1 MPVVRSFVRS
11 FLSCWFLLTYSVVFL
26 CPKKKKR
33 KRKRKRINS
42 YVVPTFCFFPHK
54 KHPKRHACMVGQ
66 SKSTSSVPSSSH
78 RHRATSA
85 HACTGTGSIS
95 SSGGLRSRQRGIT
108 SIRTSIPIPVPVGGL
123 SRLLRLQ
130 QDGPTLLPA
139 AAGGDLEHG
148 HALVVAGDEVGH
160 GAVLEQEPQDV
171 RAPVLHPLEEPVVA
185 PVHLVGVG
193 AVPQQQLQDVHVH
206 LPRLVLRRRLLLQP
220 AERFHHG

>member
-26 CPKKKKR
+26 CPKKRGKEKEKENGSTLMSSQR
-33 KRKRKRINS
+33 FVFSPI
-42 YVVPTFCFFPHK
+42 K
-54 KHPKRHACMVGQ
+54 KHPRRHACMVGQ

-95 SSGGLRSRQRGIT
+95 SSGGLRSRQRGIAT
-108 SIRTSIPIPVPVGGL
+108 IRTSIPVPVGGL

-130 QDGPTLLPA
+130 QDGPSLLPA